1 MGDQYQEF
9 TEDEIT
15 KLNNV
20 VGLIIS
26 DNFFKDY
33 YYAIDSQA
41 DTMST
46 EFRNPETLMRTMWL
60 HSWRIFSTS
69 PFEQC
74 LAFTKDT
81 SSVTTVTVSPATATV
96 SKGQNLQMS
105 AVVDVTG
112 ITNKAVVWSV
122 DTDRA
127 GKGVTINQEGLL
139 KVAST
144 STATSITVTATSV
157 YNNEK
162 TGKATITVASTS

>member
-1 MGDQYQEF
+1 
-9 TEDEIT
+9 
-15 KLNNV
+15 
-20 VGLIIS
+20 
-26 DNFFKDY
+26 
-33 YYAIDSQA
+33 
-41 DTMST
+41 
-46 EFRNPETLMRTMWL
+46 MRTMWL

-81 SSVTTVTVSPATATV
+81 SSVTNVTVSPATATV

-105 AVVDVTG
+105 AVVTVTG
-112 ITNKAVVWSV
+112 ITNKAVIWSV
-122 DTDRA
+122 DTDSA

-144 STATSITVTATSV
+144 STATSIKVTATSV

-162 TGKATITVASTS
+162 TGTATITVASTT